1 MILRIDCYL
10 MIILCL
16 GIKERSRRHM
26 EEGLEAWRTSEGA
39 RIKMEDQTKLS
50 SSLPRSSGPVCLE
63 LVTQDASRLSFW
75 WSIYGWKA
83 YLIRKP
89 TQVVPRQKLFRING
103 NRRNKSPSRIGQG
116 AVSPSFGPF
125 GPCNVSALPR
135 DANRG
140 PWTSLRLYNQ

>member
-16 GIKERSRRHM
+16 GMKERARRHM

-63 LVTQDASRLSFW
+63 LVTQDASELR
-75 WSIYGWKA
+75 
-83 YLIRKP
+83 
-89 TQVVPRQKLFRING
+89 FR
-103 NRRNKSPSRIGQG
+103 
-116 AVSPSFGPF
+116 
-125 GPCNVSALPR
+125 
-135 DANRG
+135 
-140 PWTSLRLYNQ
+140 